1 MSLVIKS
8 YNLLKDTIESEF
20 KLTFN
25 LIQESGV
32 EYILKFPS
40 NPILDCQVIN
50 LDSQPINIVV
60 LKILN
65 LIEEDEYGINTRIE
79 LIKFKN
85 WIIKII
91 NLKTGGDHLVI

>member
-1 MSLVIKS
+1 MSLLIKN

-20 KLTFN
+20 VLTFN
-25 LIQESGV
+25 LIQDYGI

-40 NPILDCQVIN
+40 NPILDCQLVN
-50 LDSQPINIVV
+50 LDNQPINIVV

-91 NLKTGGDHLVI
+91 NLKTGGDQLVA

>member
-91 NLKTGGDHLVI
+91 NLKTGGNNLVI